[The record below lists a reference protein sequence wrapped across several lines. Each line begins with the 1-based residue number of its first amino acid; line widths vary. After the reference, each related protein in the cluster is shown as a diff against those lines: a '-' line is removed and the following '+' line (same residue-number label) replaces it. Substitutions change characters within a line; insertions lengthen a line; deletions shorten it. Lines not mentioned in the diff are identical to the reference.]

1 MSATI
6 PESMR
11 LNDLLKATGYD
22 CPVDLQGKTFDQA
35 TEGGGADLEDNKT
48 VSITENGVVEI
59 TPSEGKDGMKK
70 VTATVNVSG
79 GGSGNIL
86 YAWYNEFSSQD
97 GDKWKRYL
105 YTDKENLVNGE
116 NVNCLVINA
125 SYNIKILKKNC
136 IFQQA
141 FSDDKVPY
149 PCLKIGSKFY
159 KTNGSSLPND
169 CVETTCPIPSSE
181 YIYRNAI
188 KVVEVEG
195 VTYYVDTENNVIET
209 GSMIAIGRGGNENEI
224 YTYLKNGT
232 TVSDTSI
239 VDIINNKIINK
250 EYEEPILTSYLSG
263 ATHYG
268 YIALYYF
275 LDPLSYFF
283 NDPISYIRDNESD
296 VE

>member
-1 MSATI
+1 MLMSNINELSVSSRTVQSKI
-6 PESMR
+6 IESNGNMTFR
-11 LNDLLKATGYD
+11 LQDKE
-22 CPVDLQGKTFDQA
+22 V
-35 TEGGGADLEDNKT
+35 
-48 VSITENGVVEI
+48 TENGN
-59 TPSEGKDGMKK
+59 
-70 VTATVNVSG
+70 VTADVGYDALSKVNVNVQGG

-86 YAWYNEFSSQD
+86 YAWYNSFSSSD
-97 GDKWKRYL
+97 GDDWKRYL

-116 NVNCLVINA
+116 NVNCLVINS

-141 FSDDKVPY
+141 FSDSKIPY

-159 KTNGSSLPND
+159 KTNGSSLSD
-169 CVETTCPIPSSE
+169 EVETTCPIPSSE
-181 YIYRNAI
+181 YIYTNAI

-195 VTYYVDTENNVIET
+195 VTYHVDTDNNVIKT
-209 GSMIAIGRGGNENEI
+209 GSMIAIGRGGNEKEI

-263 ATHYG
+263 ETHYDDC
-268 YIALYYF
+268 IALYYF

-283 NDPISYIRDNESD
+283 NGSICYIRDNESD